1 MAARPWRGTLL
12 YVGAVAVM
20 TAAGV
25 AKFGGAAGVDAA
37 AAAPDDSAASQSSDD
52 VATGGA
58 ATGGAATGGSADG
71 SSGDG
76 STASDGDSTD
86 GSSDSAGDSGA
97 AGSTSDGS
105 RAASS
110 DDVTIVGSVAQTR
123 YGNVQVSV
131 TFAGTKITD
140 VQALQI
146 PDREQRDVQI
156 SQQAIPILTQEAIES
171 GSARIDTVS
180 GATYTSEGYIESLQ
194 SAIDQRG

>member
-1 MAARPWRGTLL
+1 MAARPWRGTLI

-25 AKFGGAAGVDAA
+25 AKFNGVGAVDAA
-37 AAAPDDSAASQSSDD
+37 AAPA
-52 VATGGA
+52 
-58 ATGGAATGGSADG
+58 ADG
-71 SSGDG
+71 A
-76 STASDGDSTD
+76 TSDESATTGPDSTD
-86 GSSDSAGDSGA
+86 TGSTESGADQTGSGSSSDSTDP
-97 AGSTSDGS
+97 GSASTEGS
-105 RAASS
+105 STS

-131 TFAGTKITD
+131 TFAGEKITA

-146 PDREQRDVQI
+146 PDREPRDVQI
-156 SQQAIPILTQEAIES
+156 SQQAVPILTQEAIES